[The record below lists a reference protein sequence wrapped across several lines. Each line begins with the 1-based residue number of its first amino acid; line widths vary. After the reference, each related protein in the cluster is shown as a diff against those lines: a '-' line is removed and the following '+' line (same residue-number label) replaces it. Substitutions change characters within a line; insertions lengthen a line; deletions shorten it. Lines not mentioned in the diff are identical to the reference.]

1 MHYFALSHILCLR
14 EMVFRISND
23 IYYHS
28 LCFLFSV
35 CSNNLMFDSVSGL
48 IKQSTSVF
56 RAVNIQDS
64 APQTPPSYQ
73 SWCKAVCLLHVG
85 WGPDLG
91 FPAFLVLLVLLPAA
105 QGICLY
111 LCLYCCLVRTLFVLP
126 RRTLYLKVP
135 LLL

>member
-1 MHYFALSHILCLR
+1 MSTVIYMHYFALSHTLCFR
-14 EMVFRISND
+14 EMGFRISND

-35 CSNNLMFDSVSGL
+35 CSNNLMLDSVSGL

-64 APQTPPSYQ
+64 TPQTPPSYQ

-85 WGPDLG
+85 WGLIG
-91 FPAFLVLLVLLPAA
+91 FSCIPSPFSIAACCSRLLPVPLPVLLP
-105 QGICLY
+105 GENFIC
-111 LCLYCCLVRTLFVLP
+111 VA
-126 RRTLYLKVP
+126 
-135 LLL
+135 